1 MKIKEVII
9 FLFSISIFNYSQT
22 DKFDWLLGEWKMGKA
37 NSYTIE
43 SWKQAGDNTIEGESF
58 TFDSKNDS
66 IIFSESLR
74 ILLMNGEYFYLAKV
88 PQSKLP
94 VAFKMSYY
102 HDERIVFE
110 NSNHD
115 FPQRIEYS
123 KITDDSLRVTIS
135 LINKDKSQRTFHYRR
150 R

>member
-1 MKIKEVII
+1 MKIVL
-9 FLFSISIFNYSQT
+9 FLFSISIVNYSQT
-22 DKFDWLLGEWKMGKA
+22 DKFDWLLGEWKMERA

-43 SWKQAGDNTIEGESF
+43 SWKQAGVNTIEGESF
-58 TFDSKNDS
+58 TLDSKNDS

-88 PQSKLP
+88 PQNKLP

-110 NSNHD
+110 NINHD

-123 KITDDSLRVTIS
+123 KISNDSLRVTIS
-135 LINKDKSQRTFHYRR
+135 LINKDKSQRTFNFRKR
-150 R
+150 